1 MTPEQ
6 QDIVK
11 RIRASASA
19 IQRAV
24 ERAPAS
30 WQTQSPRE
38 GEWSVQEVLT
48 HTLNADL
55 FAFGVRIRRALV
67 ESNPQFTDYNEGEHR
82 ATLGPLLPVADLLQM
97 LVAEHELLAHL
108 LSNLPEAAWQR
119 AGQHERYGKRTVEL
133 IARLMVE
140 HDEEH
145 AAQLERMAK
154 G

>member
-30 WQTQSPRE
+30 WQTQSAGE

-67 ESNPQFTDYNEGEHR
+67 
-82 ATLGPLLPVADLLQM
+82 ADLEKK
-97 LVAEHELLAHL
+97 A
-108 LSNLPEAAWQR
+108 SP
-119 AGQHERYGKRTVEL
+119 
-133 IARLMVE
+133 
-140 HDEEH
+140 
-145 AAQLERMAK
+145 
-154 G
+154 